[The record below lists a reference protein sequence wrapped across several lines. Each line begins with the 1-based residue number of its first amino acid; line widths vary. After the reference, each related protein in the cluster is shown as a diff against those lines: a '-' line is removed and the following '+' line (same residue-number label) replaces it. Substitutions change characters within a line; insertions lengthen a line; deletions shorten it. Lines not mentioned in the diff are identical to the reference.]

1 MTMVWAIKDWRKVFH
16 LEEACRHER
25 VTWTKFPVTTDS
37 VRYKRL
43 MRSQEGRNAYCVFVA
58 CVQLSARA
66 RANGLLRTG
75 SSPISDRDIADAT
88 GLPLKVVSASMELLR
103 SPDIG
108 WLEPFDERATPVQ
121 KTGDDRSENGHETG
135 GKRAENGQRPF
146 LAPARAAKSREDI
159 AAIEQQ
165 QAMGSGED
173 AREYEVPAAAAAAPE
188 KVSRELCSLLLGLR
202 HCGAQVFDA
211 AAAAAIASNPNVS
224 RMQIAWA
231 TERMNALPPGQ
242 TFTSGPAAY
251 MRVMLERKRPPRSW
265 VEAYRRRE
273 LAAMAAGGA
282 K

>member
-108 WLEPFDERATPVQ
+108 WLEPFDERATPGRETGNARFANGQ
-121 KTGDDRSENGHETG
+121 ETGDE
-135 GKRAENGQRPF
+135 RAVNGQRPF

-159 AAIEQQ
+159 AAIEQR
-165 QAMGSGED
+165 QAMGSGEE
-173 AREYEVPAAAAAAPE
+173 ACEYEVPAAAPE
-188 KVSRELCSLLLGLR
+188 RVSRELCSLLLGLR
-202 HCGAQVFDA
+202 HCGVQVFDA
-211 AAAAAIASNPNVS
+211 AAAAAIAANPNVS

-231 TERMNALPPGQ
+231 TERMNALPAGQ

-251 MRVMLERKRPPRSW
+251 MRVMLERKHPPRAW
-265 VEAYRRRE
+265 VDAYRRRE